1 MQGSRGTVAG
11 GKEVESF
18 YLCFMR
24 KEIAALLKKEI
35 TLEWRQK
42 FALNGI
48 LLYVISAVFIVYLS
62 VGAKIGSLSIPTWN
76 ALFWIILLFSS
87 VNAVAKSFVQEHD
100 GRQLYYYTIASP
112 ESIILSKIIY
122 NSFLNLVLGLLGYGV
137 FSVIL
142 GNPVQDQGLFLLNL
156 ILGTVGFAS
165 SLTMVSG
172 IASKA
177 GNNATLMAI
186 LSFPV
191 IIPILLMAIR
201 ISKNALDGL
210 DWSVSGDKILSLV
223 AINFLVAATSYLLF
237 PYLWRS

>member
-1 MQGSRGTVAG
+1 MG
-11 GKEVESF
+11 
-18 YLCFMR
+18 
-24 KEIAALLKKEI
+24 
-35 TLEWRQK
+35 
-42 FALNGI
+42 N
-48 LLYVISAVFIVYLS
+48 
-62 VGAKIGSLSIPTWN
+62 LSIPTWN

-87 VNAVAKSFVQEHD
+87 VNAVAKSFVQEQQ
-100 GRQLYYYTIASP
+100 GRQLYYYMIASP
-112 ESIILSKIIY
+112 ESIILSKIVY
-122 NSFLNLVLGLLGYGV
+122 NTGLTLILALLGYGV
-137 FSVIL
+137 FSVVL

-156 ILGTVGFAS
+156 VLGAMGFSA

-210 DWSVSGDKILSLV
+210 DWSVSIDKLLSLL
-223 AINFLVAATSYLLF
+223 AINVLVATTSYLLF

>member
-1 MQGSRGTVAG
+1 MI
-11 GKEVESF
+11 
-18 YLCFMR
+18 
-24 KEIAALLKKEI
+24 KEISILIHKEL

-42 FALNGI
+42 YALNGI
-48 LLYVISAVFIVYLS
+48 LLYVVSAVFITYLS
-62 VGAKIGSLSIPTWN
+62 VGAKQGNISAPTWN
-76 ALFWIILLFSS
+76 ALYWIIILFSA
-87 VNAVAKSFVQEHD
+87 VNAVAKSFVQEHQ
-100 GRQLYYYTIASP
+100 GRQLYYYMIASP

-122 NSFLNLVLGLLGYGV
+122 NTGLTLVLALLGYGV

-142 GNPVQDQGLFLLNL
+142 GNQVQDQGLFILNL
-156 ILGTVGFAS
+156 ILGAMGFSA

-210 DWSVSGDKILSLV
+210 DWSVSADKIISLF
-223 AINFLVAATSYLLF
+223 AINAIVAAAAYILF

>member
-1 MQGSRGTVAG
+1 MG
-11 GKEVESF
+11 
-18 YLCFMR
+18 
-24 KEIAALLKKEI
+24 
-35 TLEWRQK
+35 
-42 FALNGI
+42 N
-48 LLYVISAVFIVYLS
+48 
-62 VGAKIGSLSIPTWN
+62 LSIPTWN

-87 VNAVAKSFVQEHD
+87 VNAVAKSFVQEQQ
-100 GRQLYYYTIASP
+100 GRQLYYYMIASP
-112 ESIILSKIIY
+112 ESIILSKIFY
-122 NSFLNLVLGLLGYGV
+122 NTGLTLILALLGYGV
-137 FSVIL
+137 FSVVL

-156 ILGTVGFAS
+156 VLGAMGFSA

-210 DWSVSGDKILSLV
+210 DWSVSSDKLLSLL
-223 AINFLVAATSYLLF
+223 AINVLVATTSYLLF

>member
-1 MQGSRGTVAG
+1 MLKQISV
-11 GKEVESF
+11 
-18 YLCFMR
+18 L
-24 KEIAALLKKEI
+24 IKKEL

-48 LLYVISAVFIVYLS
+48 LLYVVSAVFITYLS
-62 VGAKIGSLSIPTWN
+62 FGARSGALSVPTWN
-76 ALFWIILLFSS
+76 ALYWIIILFSA
-87 VNAVAKSFVQEHD
+87 VNAVAKSFVQEHQ
-100 GRQLYYYTIASP
+100 GRQLYYYMIASP
-112 ESIILSKIIY
+112 EAIILSKIIY
-122 NSFLNLVLGLLGYGV
+122 NTGLTLILAILGYGV
-137 FSVIL
+137 FSMIL
-142 GNPVQDQGLFLLNL
+142 GNPVQDHGLFLLNL
-156 ILGTVGFAS
+156 ILGAMGFSA
-165 SLTMVSG
+165 SLTMVSA

-210 DWSVSGDKILSLV
+210 DWSVSADKFLSLL
-223 AINFLVAATSYLLF
+223 AINAIVGATAYILF

>member
-1 MQGSRGTVAG
+1 MG
-11 GKEVESF
+11 
-18 YLCFMR
+18 
-24 KEIAALLKKEI
+24 
-35 TLEWRQK
+35 
-42 FALNGI
+42 N
-48 LLYVISAVFIVYLS
+48 LS
-62 VGAKIGSLSIPTWN
+62 LPTWN

-87 VNAVAKSFVQEHD
+87 VNAVAKSFVQEQQ
-100 GRQLYYYTIASP
+100 GRQLYYYMIASP
-112 ESIILSKIIY
+112 ESIILSKIGY
-122 NSFLNLVLGLLGYGV
+122 NAALTLLLALLGYGV
-137 FSVIL
+137 FSVVL

-156 ILGTVGFAS
+156 VLGAVGFSA

-210 DWSVSGDKILSLV
+210 DWSVSYDKLLTLL
-223 AINFLVAATSYLLF
+223 AINILVTATAYLLF

>member
-1 MQGSRGTVAG
+1 M
-11 GKEVESF
+11 
-18 YLCFMR
+18 L
-24 KEIAALLKKEI
+24 KEISILIQKEL

-42 FALNGI
+42 YALNGI
-48 LLYVISAVFIVYLS
+48 LLYVVSAVFITYLS
-62 VGAKIGSLSIPTWN
+62 VGAKQGNISAPTWN
-76 ALFWIILLFSS
+76 ALYWIIILFSA
-87 VNAVAKSFVQEHD
+87 VNAVAKSFVQEHQ
-100 GRQLYYYTIASP
+100 GRQLYYYMIASP

-122 NSFLNLVLGLLGYGV
+122 NTGLTLVLALLGYGV

-142 GNPVQDQGLFLLNL
+142 GNQVLDQGLFILNL
-156 ILGTVGFAS
+156 ILGAMGFSA

-201 ISKNALDGL
+201 ISKNAMDGL
-210 DWSVSGDKILSLV
+210 DWSVSADKIISLF
-223 AINFLVAATSYLLF
+223 AINAIVAAAAYILF